1 MVITYQGENYFKI
14 QSGNL
19 VVLIDPPTQRSFKGT
34 SVVVNTIR
42 PTLSEPPEEVKG
54 QPASFWIDHQGEY
67 EISGIHVI
75 GWTTEWVRDEEHTA
89 YRITIDGID
98 VAVLGYLAKELD
110 QKVQGVLGGSDI
122 LIVPAGG
129 KPFLAPSS
137 VAKIVRQ
144 IEPAAVIPALFKD
157 PKPFLKEL
165 GDTKTAPQEKFSI
178 KKKDL
183 VPKAMAVQIL
193 ST

>member
-1 MVITYQGENYFKI
+1 MVITFQGENYFKI
-14 QSGNL
+14 QSGDL
-19 VVLIDPPTQRSFKGT
+19 VVLIDPPNQRSFKGA
-34 SVVVNTIR
+34 SAVVNTVR
-42 PTLSEPPEEVKG
+42 PALAEPPVTGGGE
-54 QPASFWIDHQGEY
+54 PAPFWIDRQGEY
-67 EISGIHVI
+67 EVSGIHVT

-89 YRITIDGID
+89 YRISLDGID
-98 VAVLGYLAKELD
+98 VAVLGYLTRELD
-110 QKVQGVLGGSDI
+110 QKIQGPLGGTDI

-144 IEPAAVIPALFKD
+144 VEPSVVIPGLFSD

-165 GDTKTAPQEKFSI
+165 GDTKTAPQEKLTV

-183 VPKAMAVQIL
+183 PPKAMAVQLL
-193 ST
+193 SA